1 MLAKKLVYEL
11 RGEPSSCDACDIIK
25 SKAKQIPRSTK
36 GKVTAVGE
44 IMGLDITGPFP
55 ITNGTN
61 HRVSNHKLYW
71 CSMIDHY
78 SRKTLNYINIEF
90 TPPDTPKINSIMER
104 GFAIWWG
111 KAKILLQ
118 TSGLKDSAKRNQK
131 ILIHAIKTSCFLTE
145 GYPLT
150 SHDLSLNNLF
160 YGTNC
165 KQKV

>member
-78 SRKTLNYINIEF
+78 SRKILNWFTHRKDDLVNFAEQSCSYMDGRKKTIETIRMDNAGENQAVKTFCTDRNINIKF
-90 TPPDTPKINSIMER
+90 TR
-104 GFAIWWG
+104 Q
-111 KAKILLQ
+111 ILQ
-118 TSGLKDSAKRNQK
+118 N
-131 ILIHAIKTSCFLTE
+131 
-145 GYPLT
+145 
-150 SHDLSLNNLF
+150 
-160 YGTNC
+160 
-165 KQKV
+165 